1 MRPSVLGAGEDWQDM
16 SSGRYFQEL
25 ILEAQFLYLP
35 ISRKSTEIV
44 HGEDGSLRL
53 AKASRD

>member
-1 MRPSVLGAGEDWQDM
+1 MRSSVLGAGGDWQDT

-25 ILEAQFLYLP
+25 ILGAQFLYLP

-44 HGEDGSLRL
+44 HGEDGSLQL
-53 AKASRD
+53 AKAS